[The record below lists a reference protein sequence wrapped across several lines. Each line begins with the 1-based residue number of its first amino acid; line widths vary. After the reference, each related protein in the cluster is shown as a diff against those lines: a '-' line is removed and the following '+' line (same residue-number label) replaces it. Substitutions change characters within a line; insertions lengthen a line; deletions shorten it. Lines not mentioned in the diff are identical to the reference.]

1 MSKTEILD
9 AAGVSARLQRM
20 AFEVYEQNFAE
31 KEVILLGIAH
41 RGGFLATQLAKR
53 LKNISPLSVSLAGA
67 NLDREERQGKGG
79 LMEVDFSESP
89 AFFAGKSVVVVDD
102 VLYSGNTLLNVIAPL
117 LNFQPSKIQTAI
129 LIDRGHRTM
138 PVFSNIV
145 GIELATSIQQHV
157 FVEVNEQ
164 EGSAVAWL
172 E

>member
-1 MSKTEILD
+1 
-9 AAGVSARLQRM
+9 
-20 AFEVYEQNFAE
+20 
-31 KEVILLGIAH
+31 
-41 RGGFLATQLAKR
+41 
-53 LKNISPLSVSLAGA
+53 
-67 NLDREERQGKGG
+67 
-79 LMEVDFSESP
+79 MEVDFSESP